1 MPLLFLDVILNVLLE
16 WLTVLSENIDFYD
29 SVIALLGKILEGLH
43 FPFPPSCPFTS
54 SICNIYIYILKN
66 RN

>member
-16 WLTVLSENIDFYD
+16 WLTVLSENIDFYDD

-54 SICNIYIYILKN
+54 SICYIYILKN